1 MLSPRLAHVEGYV
14 LSTHSIVSPEDP
26 TNFIADGHFTT
37 EANRKVGEALRA
49 IIRQGSPSA
58 FSNAP

>member
-1 MLSPRLAHVEGYV
+1 MLSPRLADVEGYV

-37 EANRKVGEALRA
+37 EGNRP
-49 IIRQGSPSA
+49 RQ
-58 FSNAP
+58 